1 MTMPLTSDQLTDTDL
16 LENEAWSVAHACLSL
31 WSGPPPGPDPRP
43 SLPTGRLDRDTCRFF
58 ERALGHDVS
67 GVIVVTGPGVSERL
81 RPAEAH
87 GMAFGSSILLDLP
100 WANHS
105 ADHAILLLAHELVH
119 VIQQG
124 FALRTGPPHTPSL
137 EIRHRCSLTVQ
148 FATDDRGSVPCHDQW
163 SAGPLRDRSRR

>member
-1 MTMPLTSDQLTDTDL
+1 MVLSSISDRLTDTDL
-16 LENEAWSVAHACLSL
+16 LESEAWSVAHAYLSL
-31 WSGPPPGPDPRP
+31 WSGPPVGPDPRP
-43 SLPTGRLDRDTCRFF
+43 SLPTGHLDPDTCRFF
-58 ERALGHDVS
+58 EQALGHDVS

-105 ADHAILLLAHELVH
+105 AEHAVLLLAHELVH

-124 FALRTGPPHTPSL
+124 FAPRTGPTRDPSL
-137 EIRHRCSLTVQ
+137 KVRHHCALTMQ
-148 FATDDRGSVPCHDQW
+148 FAMARS
-163 SAGPLRDRSRR
+163 SAARSRR